1 MNNSQKIRRM
11 VGLAA
16 LASMIVVLQLISNYI
31 QFGPVSITLALIP
44 IVVGAILYGPK
55 GGFILGLI
63 EGVMVITAPS
73 TLGLFMPFSA
83 VGTILVCLLKS
94 GLAGLVSGYV
104 FSLLRRK
111 NFKLA
116 VILASIVV
124 PLVNTGIFAIACL
137 TIFTPLITGFAEGSE
152 QGFVAYLFL
161 TFIGYN
167 FLIEFFVN
175 SALSPV
181 VIYVVKIFS
190 LQNKIGSNLEFE
202 ENVVNE

>member
-94 GLAGLVSGYV
+94 VLGG
-104 FSLLRRK
+104 
-111 NFKLA
+111 
-116 VILASIVV
+116 
-124 PLVNTGIFAIACL
+124 
-137 TIFTPLITGFAEGSE
+137 
-152 QGFVAYLFL
+152 
-161 TFIGYN
+161 
-167 FLIEFFVN
+167 
-175 SALSPV
+175 
-181 VIYVVKIFS
+181 
-190 LQNKIGSNLEFE
+190 
-202 ENVVNE
+202 